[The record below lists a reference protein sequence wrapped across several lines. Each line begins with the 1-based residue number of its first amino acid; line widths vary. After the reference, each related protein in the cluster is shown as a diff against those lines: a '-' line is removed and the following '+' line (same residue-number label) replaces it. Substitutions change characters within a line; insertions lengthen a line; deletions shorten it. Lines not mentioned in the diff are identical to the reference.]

1 MSLPV
6 DKALRKA
13 QSHIKAGELA
23 EAEEFYKQVLS
34 KFPKNKKAIQGYQKL
49 KAGITS
55 KGSLNSE
62 PPQEKIDDLISH
74 YNLGQFERVLSTVKP
89 LIELFPKVMFLLAI
103 QGAANASLKKWEAA
117 VASYKQAVKID
128 PHYYEGYF
136 NMADALRSKNE
147 LDEAV
152 AYYEQA
158 IKIKPDYADAYNNM
172 GNALKEK
179 GDLDAAIDSYKKAI
193 KVKPDYAE
201 TYKNMGNALSKKGDL
216 NAAIDSYK
224 KAIKIKPDYAEAYI
238 NMANTLSGKG
248 EVKAAR
254 GSYNK
259 ALEIKPDY
267 AEAFNDM
274 GVSLR
279 NKGEIN
285 AAIDSCIQAIRIKP
299 DYAIY
304 HNNLGVFLKEK
315 GDLDAALRSYNEAL
329 KIKPDYAEAYLNMGT
344 VLKDKGDPDAAIDS
358 YNEALKIKPDYAEA
372 YGNRGVAFTE
382 KEDLDAAID
391 SYDKALNIK
400 PDYAEAYFNMGNALV
415 IKGEVNAAIDRYN
428 KAINIKPELAEVH
441 ISIGNALKSQ
451 GELNGAMECYNKA
464 VKIKPDNASFY
475 IAVGNALTDMGDSDA
490 AIESYKQALKIKPN
504 YADAYYS
511 QSLAY
516 IFLEEFELGWSLYE
530 WRWEATG
537 PEKFLDIS
545 KPIWEPGRQQRVLL
559 WPEQG
564 IGDEVMFASLINDL
578 YAACSKLIVWVDNRL
593 IPIFRR
599 SFSENIEFR
608 SKTEPVSEDEFD
620 AHIAMG
626 SLPLHFRPSL
636 ESFEFASKGYL
647 FPDQKKAA
655 SIRSDILQNAQ
666 EVLIGISWDS
676 SSNLEG
682 ARKRT
687 IALGDIVKALAKT
700 NVKLVSLQYGNADTE
715 IAGVK
720 KDLGIEV
727 IQVSTVDNREDID
740 GLVAVMS
747 ACDKVVTIDN
757 VTVHLA
763 GAIGKETKLLL
774 PYSCEWRWGRKLS
787 KSYWY
792 DSVRFYQQPEIG
804 DWEAVLLT
812 L

>member
-1 MSLPV
+1 MSLSV
-6 DKALRKA
+6 DKALRQA
-13 QSHIKAGELA
+13 QSHLKAGELA
-23 EAEEFYKQVLS
+23 EAEGLYKLVLS
-34 KFPKNKKAIQGYQKL
+34 KFPKNKKAIQGYRKL
-49 KAGITS
+49 KAGITA

-128 PHYYEGYF
+128 PDYYEGYF

-147 LDEAV
+147 LDEAI
-152 AYYEQA
+152 AYYKQA
-158 IKIKPDYADAYNNM
+158 IKIKPKYAEAYNNM

-179 GDLDAAIDSYKKAI
+179 GDLDGAIDSYKKAI

-201 TYKNMGNALSKKGDL
+201 
-216 NAAIDSYK
+216 
-224 KAIKIKPDYAEAYI
+224 AYI
-238 NMANTLSGKG
+238 NMANTLSDKG
-248 EVKAAR
+248 EVKAGR

-315 GDLDAALRSYNEAL
+315 GDLDAAIGSYNEAL
-329 KIKPDYAEAYLNMGT
+329 KIKPDYAEAYLNMGA

-441 ISIGNALKSQ
+441 ISMGNALKSQ

-464 VKIKPDNASFY
+464 VKIKPDNASFH

-504 YADAYYS
+504 YADAYYN
-511 QSLAY
+511 QSLAH
-516 IFLEEFELGWSLYE
+516 IFLGEFELGWSLYE

-537 PEKFLDIS
+537 PEKILDIS

-666 EVLIGISWDS
+666 EVLIGISWNS

-687 IALGDIVKALAKT
+687 IALGNIVKALAKP

-747 ACDKVVTIDN
+747 ACDEVVTIDN

-763 GAIGKETKLLL
+763 GAVGKETKLLL
-774 PYSCEWRWGRKLS
+774 PYSCEWRWGRKRS

>member
-6 DKALRKA
+6 EKALRKA

-23 EAEEFYKQVLS
+23 EAEELYKQVLS
-34 KFPKNKKAIQGYQKL
+34 KFPKNKKAVQEYQKL

-55 KGSLNSE
+55 KGSANSE
-62 PPQEKIDDLISH
+62 PPQEQVQELI
-74 YNLGQFERVLSTVKP
+74 NLHNQGKFVKALEKAKP
-89 LIELFPKVMFLLAI
+89 LISLFPKAIILHNI
-103 QGAANASLKKWEAA
+103 QGVSNAALQR
-117 VASYKQAVKID
+117 Y
-128 PHYYEGYF
+128 
-136 NMADALRSKNE
+136 
-147 LDEAV
+147 
-152 AYYEQA
+152 
-158 IKIKPDYADAYNNM
+158 
-172 GNALKEK
+172 
-179 GDLDAAIDSYKKAI
+179 DAAIDNYKQ
-193 KVKPDYAE
+193 
-201 TYKNMGNALSKKGDL
+201 
-216 NAAIDSYK
+216 
-224 KAIKIKPDYAEAYI
+224 AIKIKPDYAEAYN
-238 NMANTLSGKG
+238 NMGIALSDKG
-248 EVKAAR
+248 E
-254 GSYNK
+254 
-259 ALEIKPDY
+259 LD
-267 AEAFNDM
+267 
-274 GVSLR
+274 
-279 NKGEIN
+279 
-285 AAIDSCIQAIRIKP
+285 AAIDI
-299 DYAIY
+299 
-304 HNNLGVFLKEK
+304 
-315 GDLDAALRSYNEAL
+315 YNEAL
-329 KIKPDYAEAYLNMGT
+329 KIKPDYAEADSNRGVALT
-344 VLKDKGDPDAAIDS
+344 EKADIDAAIDS
-358 YNEALKIKPDYAEA
+358 C
-372 YGNRGVAFTE
+372 
-382 KEDLDAAID
+382 
-391 SYDKALNIK
+391 DKALNIK

-451 GELNGAMECYNKA
+451 GELNDAMECYNKA
-464 VKIKPDNASFY
+464 IKIKPDNASFY
-475 IAVGNALTDMGDSDA
+475 IAVGNALTDMGDSDT
-490 AIESYKQALKIKPN
+490 AIESYEQALKIKPN
-504 YADAYYS
+504 YADAYYN
-511 QSLAY
+511 QSLAH

-530 WRWEATG
+530 WRWESTG
-537 PEKFLDIS
+537 PEKLLDIS

-578 YAACSKLIVWVDNRL
+578 YHACSKLIVWVDNRL

-608 SKTEPVSEDEFD
+608 PKTEPVSGDEFD

-626 SLPLHFRPSL
+626 SLPLHFRPNL
-636 ESFEFASKGYL
+636 QSFEFASKGYL

-666 EVLIGISWDS
+666 EVLIGISWNS

-687 IALGDIVKALAKT
+687 IALGDIVKALAKP
-700 NVKLVSLQYGNADTE
+700 NVKLVSLQYGNADKE
-715 IAGVK
+715 IADVK

-727 IQVSTVDNREDID
+727 IQVSSVDNREDID

-774 PYSCEWRWGRKLS
+774 PYSCEWRWGRKRS
-787 KSYWY
+787 RSYWY

-804 DWEAVLLT
+804 DWEAVLHT